1 VAHVA
6 SGGARRDAAAALVR
20 AATQRA
26 AFAAAARTAPA
37 AGVPAAPPLSTDELA
52 ALPCGEARRDMCDD
66 MAVVVVFFR

>member
-26 AFAAAARTAPA
+26 AFAAAARAPA
-37 AGVPAAPPLSTDELA
+37 AGAPAVPPLSTDELA